1 MNIGATGK
9 LKVLHIDDEPNQL
22 HFAKLFLEK
31 ADASLEILPV
41 SSYEELRSNL
51 TPDVDCI
58 ISDYK
63 MPVLNGVEICGLVKK
78 VSDVPFILYTAHGS
92 ESVAET
98 AIAAGVDDYIR
109 KEMDPSHYKLL
120 ANRVLQA
127 IEKHRSKMS
136 NILYK
141 KRLETLHKYA
151 AEISKASEI
160 DEIATL
166 SFEAVKET
174 LDFSFAGFHL
184 LRGTDL
190 IELFIMGAQVEEP
203 YIQSLDGKGVTIRAI
218 RTGATQVVRDTR
230 LDGDYVSWPKGLEL
244 LSEVAVPFSVD
255 GRVAGILNVESEKT
269 DAFSKEDV
277 ALLEILG
284 SYISSS
290 VGRLRQIES
299 YRESEA
305 RWKSYLE
312 SSMDAAFIFV
322 GTEIAYANKRTADM
336 LGYHDRSE
344 LIGLD
349 SLTLVKEDERETVKS
364 RMLGRQRGE
373 DSVSRYDITL
383 LDRSGREVT
392 VETNASLVDYDG
404 KNASLAYC
412 RDISARKSYEKK
424 LTALHK
430 SAVRL
435 GKSHSLEEVYDAIL
449 DTIESV
455 LGFRFAGVAMYED
468 RHLRYTRTRGL
479 PMQAEWVMPV
489 SADSVTARTFRTR
502 KAQLISDTRLDP
514 NYIQPPPEFNMEII
528 TLSELA
534 VPINE
539 NSSTLG
545 VINVESTEVSAFTA
559 YDAELIEILAMHSA
573 SALRRIMER
582 KELEHIIEQK
592 TLETLEAEKLRAVGR
607 IASMVAHDLRNPL
620 QTIKNS
626 VYFLGSDSEYVE
638 RINSSVDF
646 CVKML
651 EDLKDYT
658 STLPMNTTV
667 IALRD
672 LVDQALKDVVIPPS
686 VAIEVDLDEE
696 VTMRLDYT
704 KMRRVLNNVILNAVE
719 AMPHGGTL
727 KIIGERQGGS
737 VQLRIADSGAGIPE
751 EVLSRLFTDLV
762 TTKENGNGLGLSYC
776 KRIMEAHGGRI
787 ELSSK
792 LSAGTEVRLVFPEH
806 VDEPNVDYVAVQVPQ
821 RSP

>member
-31 ADASLEILPV
+31 ADASLEVLPV
-41 SSYEELRSNL
+41 SSYEELRGSL

-63 MPVLNGVEICGLVKK
+63 MPVLDGVEICGLVKK

-120 ANRVLQA
+120 ANRVLHA
-127 IEKHRSKMS
+127 IEKHRSEMS
-136 NILYK
+136 NSLYK

-151 AEISKASEI
+151 AEISKASEV
-160 DEIATL
+160 DEVATL
-166 SFEAVKET
+166 AFEAVKET
-174 LDFSFAGFHL
+174 LEFSFAGFHL

-190 IELFIMGAQVEEP
+190 IELFVMGAQVEEP
-203 YIQSLDGKGVTIRAI
+203 YVQSLDGRGVTIRAVL
-218 RTGATQVVRDTR
+218 TGATQVVRDTR
-230 LDGDYVSWPKGLEL
+230 LDENYVSWPKGLEL

-299 YRESEA
+299 YRESER

-322 GTEIAYANKRTADM
+322 GTEIAYANKKAADM

-349 SLTLVKEDERETVKS
+349 SLVLVKEDERETVRS
-364 RMLGRQRGE
+364 IMLGRQRGE

-383 LDRSGREVT
+383 LDKSGREVT

-435 GKSHSLEEVYDAIL
+435 GKSHSLDDVYDAIL

-455 LGFRFAGVAMYED
+455 LGFRFAGVAMHEEG
-468 RHLRYTRTRGL
+468 HLRYTRTRGMPL
-479 PMQAEWVMPV
+479 EAEWVMPV
-489 SADSVTARTFRTR
+489 SAESVTARTFRTR
-502 KAQLISDTRLDP
+502 RAQLISDTRLDP
-514 NYIQPPPEFNMEII
+514 DYIPPPPEFNMKIV

-539 NSSTLG
+539 NGRILG
-545 VINVESTEVSAFTA
+545 VINVESTEVSAFTP

-582 KELEHIIEQK
+582 KELERIIEEK

-626 VYFLGSDSEYVE
+626 AYFLGSSSEYVE

-658 STLPMNTTV
+658 STVPMDTTV
-667 IALRD
+667 VALRD
-672 LVDQALKDVVIPPS
+672 LVDQALKDVIIPPS
-686 VAIEVDLDEE
+686 VAIEVDVDEE

-704 KMRRVLNNVILNAVE
+704 KMRRVLNNVLLNAVE

-727 KIIGERQGGS
+727 KIIGFRQGGS
-737 VQLRIADSGAGIPE
+737 VQLKVADNGVGIPE
-751 EVLSRLFTDLV
+751 EVLGRLFTDLV

-792 LSAGTEVRLVFPEH
+792 LGAGTEVRLVFPEH
-806 VDEPNVDYVAVQVPQ
+806 VDESNADYVTTLVPQ